1 MALELSC
8 TPPPRLPARRLGRSA
23 LFSFGATVAATVA
36 ASALLDCSDT
46 GTFMAAYGVPC
57 APDCVATGG
66 TGASPSDAAS
76 EPDADEAGGQA
87 GASGAAGSDAGQAGT
102 AGAGGSEAGQAGT
115 AGSDAGADANGD

>member
-1 MALELSC
+1 MAIY
-8 TPPPRLPARRLGRSA
+8 
-23 LFSFGATVAATVA
+23 GA
-36 ASALLDCSDT
+36 
-46 GTFMAAYGVPC
+46 PC